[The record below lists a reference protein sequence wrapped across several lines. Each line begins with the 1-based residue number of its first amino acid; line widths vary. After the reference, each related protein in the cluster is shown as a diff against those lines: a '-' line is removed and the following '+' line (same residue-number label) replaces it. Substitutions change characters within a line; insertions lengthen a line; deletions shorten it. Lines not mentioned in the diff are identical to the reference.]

1 MKRVSSYIGNN
12 YPGEGPYVTAAVT
25 VGERG
30 KVGLSTRSVADNGD
44 DSLVCVRLYTRTHVN
59 ECARVISLASILI
72 LIAFRLRGK
81 QNEISVGAS
90 LN

>member
-30 KVGLSTRSVADNGD
+30 KVGLSTRFVADNGD
-44 DSLVCVRLYTRTHVN
+44 DSLVRVFVFAHVRTLMNALALYP
-59 ECARVISLASILI
+59 SPLS
-72 LIAFRLRGK
+72 
-81 QNEISVGAS
+81 
-90 LN
+90 